1 MAWYTIPS
9 LIVTI
14 LSIIQILFSGRTADV
29 ESTKRDL
36 LINLIK
42 SALISLMIFVVEI
55 IILYFFLW
63 GYNVLL

>member
-9 LIVTI
+9 LIVAI
-14 LSIIQILFSGRTADV
+14 LSIIQILVSRRIADV

-42 SALISLMIFVVEI
+42 SSLISIIIFIVEI
-55 IILYFFLW
+55 IILYFFIRI
-63 GYNVLL
+63 